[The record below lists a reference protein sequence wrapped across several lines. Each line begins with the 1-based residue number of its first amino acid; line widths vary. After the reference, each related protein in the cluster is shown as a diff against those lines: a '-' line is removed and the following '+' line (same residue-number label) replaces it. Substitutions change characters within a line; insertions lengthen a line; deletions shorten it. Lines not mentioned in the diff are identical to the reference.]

1 MLAFLVSVKQRRCP
15 KTRARPITHYHAYRK
30 YTECLYITDTSVFR
44 TRSAAVVLA
53 TVLATNNIRVFTI
66 YVIIASFYIFYASSV
81 ALTILLLKKPSNWSK
96 IWTRIYYNNT
106 FKRLPSVIF
115 VFKQFLI
122 GLKQNL
128 REEDNLSTRD
138 KWPVPKVSSFR
149 RFYCSSYHTQI
160 LFLLLACMHVI
171 TQFTVEFDTCNT
183 LSSIWLSFLL
193 FWPLFHSKYHSK
205 IVLLPVLRMCVIKRT

>member
-1 MLAFLVSVKQRRCP
+1 MLAFLLSVKQRRCP

-81 ALTILLLKKPSNWSK
+81 ALTILLLKKPSNWSR

-149 RFYCSSYHTQI
+149 RFYCKHKVVR
-160 LFLLLACMHVI
+160 L
-171 TQFTVEFDTCNT
+171 
-183 LSSIWLSFLL
+183 WLSEQVFPDPIHGGHK
-193 FWPLFHSKYHSK
+193 PLAEPAEMKDMSLHNHP
-205 IVLLPVLRMCVIKRT
+205 I